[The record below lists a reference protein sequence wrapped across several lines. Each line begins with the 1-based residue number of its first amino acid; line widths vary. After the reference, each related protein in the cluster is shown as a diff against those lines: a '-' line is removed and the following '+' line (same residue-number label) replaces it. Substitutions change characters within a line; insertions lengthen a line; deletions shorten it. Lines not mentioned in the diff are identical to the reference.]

1 MPVYIRKNV
10 SYTPPSLD
18 KIQHEAEDDYN
29 LDPELQKDSLPQPYR
44 MIDKTLIGLFDDTW
58 EVIAKREEER
68 VAEANKVR
76 PPAYKPS
83 VQLNTAVPNSQHP
96 EKQKLSYATC
106 ICNSGDGQ
114 FIFVGL
120 PCGLVVVDS
129 QTHGI
134 VCNWEEDGAEMASL
148 KSYTLG
154 PDTHMITS
162 IDDMGVARLFA
173 FTYNKLFLIKV
184 LNPSPESENKLLV
197 NKLEASTCGDYM
209 GVVME
214 NAGTHDMWLE
224 VHKLPRDTWVSDLD
238 TIVTAI
244 KKKEEKE
251 KRDEAMSE
259 ETESVAP
266 SDVAPSKAE
275 TEDGGPS
282 AVSVTNSVPPIDTGD
297 QSQPGPLSRPE
308 SGASMHNSERSG
320 ASGDPSVLNLESRES
335 DPLSGE
341 YKFGAPQLIMKV
353 KPPQPITGVGVSS
366 LQAACGKVEAGEV
379 VATGNNV
386 LFTATHLE
394 QRRSVFE
401 HLHDNLAKYST
412 EEETQIH
419 QCPHFHFLCAGKM
432 TPQGLEQANLEG
444 RPTVVAVW
452 WPGTSNLLQY
462 SLIKTAKDVE
472 FKADLVWPVTS
483 KITCSQVSMDTSL
496 IAIGMENGNVL
507 IWDRYMGISRGVVNV
522 RDDSPVVQLLFLDP
536 ALYPQNPGDWP
547 PYPQPPSTYVLAR
560 CANSALYT
568 ITTSPHQTLQLNT
581 VSLSVEKDDDGITLL
596 QPFDKHPDL
605 MLVVT
610 RDGSVQV
617 RDCLQGN
624 VVCQVNLPGSHELTA
639 PWEPIITL
647 GGQGQSLFVKG
658 SERLKAGE
666 ESEDPLG
673 GATES
678 EEGLVFVYQ
687 LRSFPSLDK
696 YWQTSRP
703 HQPLT
708 VHVTIDQRAQAILSD
723 RLSQQLMRKARMQE
737 RWAQMKDEIANIH
750 QLKEVARMNA
760 EKTQIVKFERIPY
773 PHYQLPLP

>member
-209 GVVME
+209 GV
-214 NAGTHDMWLE
+214 
-224 VHKLPRDTWVSDLD
+224 
-238 TIVTAI
+238 
-244 KKKEEKE
+244 
-251 KRDEAMSE
+251 

-297 QSQPGPLSRPE
+297 QSQIGLAQSLGSSSSRSVRFNLFTRNNPPSRMKQDYDSLSIIPVFQRTDRPNRGRKGKESNLSICPQPGPLSRPE

-617 RDCLQGN
+617 RDCLQG
-624 VVCQVNLPGSHELTA
+624 
-639 PWEPIITL
+639 
-647 GGQGQSLFVKG
+647 

-773 PHYQLPLP
+773 PHYQIPESSQLPVRPLANHSVA

>member
-184 LNPSPESENKLLV
+184 LNPSPE
-197 NKLEASTCGDYM
+197 
-209 GVVME
+209 
-214 NAGTHDMWLE
+214 
-224 VHKLPRDTWVSDLD
+224 
-238 TIVTAI
+238 
-244 KKKEEKE
+244 
-251 KRDEAMSE
+251 
-259 ETESVAP
+259 TESVAP

-297 QSQPGPLSRPE
+297 QSQDSLSIIPVFQRTDRPNRGRKGKESNLSICPQPGPLSRPE

-432 TPQGLEQANLEG
+432 TPQGLEQANLE
-444 RPTVVAVW
+444 
-452 WPGTSNLLQY
+452 
-462 SLIKTAKDVE
+462 DVE

-568 ITTSPHQTLQLNT
+568 ITTSPTK
-581 VSLSVEKDDDGITLL
+581 LSSST
-596 QPFDKHPDL
+596 Q
-605 MLVVT
+605 
-610 RDGSVQV
+610 
-617 RDCLQGN
+617 
-624 VVCQVNLPGSHELTA
+624 SH
-639 PWEPIITL
+639 
-647 GGQGQSLFVKG
+647 SR

-760 EKTQIVKFERIPY
+760 EKTQIVIPGSS
-773 PHYQLPLP
+773 QLPVRPLANHSVA